1 MFEQNRNATRVR
13 SAFEISISI
22 QVFTK
27 PGLSAHKL
35 HCNNHIF
42 ADGNVNS
49 REETQRWNIENSVPN
64 GKCAIKSAS

>member
-1 MFEQNRNATRVR
+1 MCEKNRNAARVLE
-13 SAFEISISI
+13 AFEVSISI

-27 PGLSAHKL
+27 LGISAHKL

-49 REETQRWNIENSVPN
+49 REEIQRWNIDNSVPN
-64 GKCAIKSAS
+64 VKCAIKSAS